1 MIIVSSFFKK
11 MKKVLFLPILA
22 LLLGACTYS
31 VSTKPS
37 ATPTQTPTAVV
48 TAAYVPTKLTLNFT
62 DTNNSGQKGTAVLEE
77 TAGKVKV
84 TLTMTGT
91 KYTAAQ
97 PAHIHVGVC
106 PGVGAVKYPLTGVN
120 GGRSITMLDVSMA
133 DLAAAGPLAVNVHKS
148 AAEASVYT
156 ACTLLTW

>member
-1 MIIVSSFFKK
+1 
-11 MKKVLFLPILA
+11 MKKVLFLPTLA

-31 VSTKPS
+31 AKPS
-37 ATPTQTPTAVV
+37 ATTPTYTPTA
-48 TAAYVPTKLTLNFT
+48 TATVAVPSTNVPTKLTLYFAE
-62 DTNNSGQKGTAVLEE
+62 TNNSGQKGTAVLEE
-77 TAGKVKV
+77 TGGKVKV

-106 PGVGAVKYPLTGVN
+106 PGVGAVKWPLTSVMN
-120 GGRSITMLDVSMA
+120 GKSVTVLDVTMA
-133 DLAAAGPLAVNVHKS
+133 DLAGAGPLAINVHKS

-156 ACTLLTW
+156 SCTPLTW

>member
-1 MIIVSSFFKK
+1 
-11 MKKVLFLPILA
+11 MKKVLLLGTLA
-22 LLLGACTYS
+22 LLLGACSYS
-31 VSTKPS
+31 AKTPA
-37 ATPTQTPTAVV
+37 ATSSPTQTPQAAATV
-48 TAAYVPTKLTLNFT
+48 AYVPTKLTLNFI
-62 DTNNSGQKGTAVLEE
+62 DTNNSGQKGIAVLEE

-106 PGVGAVKYPLTGVN
+106 PGVGAVKFPLTGVS
-120 GGRSITMLDVSMA
+120 GGKSVTMLTVSMA
-133 DLAAAGPLAVNVHKS
+133 DLAAAGPLAINVHKS

-156 ACTLLTW
+156 ACTPLGF